1 MKAIPAI
8 GKQVPV
14 RGWNQSRANSSCRT
28 VGSHAHQTFRE
39 WSDWLRHQSLT
50 KG

>member
-8 GKQVPV
+8 GKQVRVEDWKP
-14 RGWNQSRANSSCRT
+14 RRAVSSCRT
-28 VGSHAHQTFRE
+28 VGCHAHQTFRE
-39 WSDWLRHQSLT
+39 IIQIGRHQSLT